1 MISQQIKDKGI
12 LAKLL
17 EKGIKILLQK
27 ECKNIRNLKINI
39 SGTSLQIIKGIIQ
52 EIYIVAEGINYKD
65 LIFDKIE
72 LVANEVKI
80 TFKINNNEL
89 KFKKNSIIDFKIS
102 LSEKSL
108 KEILLSDNWSWIRT
122 MITKEILT
130 QAKLKDIKIKN
141 NQLFIKVFKDKSNI
155 NELEKIDILTKNGN
169 LYLKNEVCNKSLQ
182 IPIED
187 KIKIKDLI
195 LENNL
200 INILA
205 SSSISF

>member
-102 LSEKSL
+102 LSEKSI
-108 KEILLSDNWSWIRT
+108 KKILLSDNWSWIRT